1 MILFALGS
9 SSEFGATVS
18 RALGV
23 PPAPHEERLFE
34 DGEHKCRPLASVRG
48 RDVFVVQSLYGET
61 GESGNDKLCRL
72 LFFIGALKDAAAARV
87 TALVP
92 YLCYS
97 RKDRKSKPR
106 DPVTTRYVATLFEAV
121 GTDRVVTLDVH
132 NLAAYQNAFRC
143 RCENLE
149 AAPAVGPR
157 HRGKPA
163 APRQQRP
170 PGAAGGERMGAG
182 GPGVRVFG
190 ERGAPPQPGLLTGN
204 GAVFIGTKGIMAT
217 CNRGEGVWLLP
228 SSRWKE
234 YVLPPQ
240 LLTRSPG
247 HMLDWIRACK
257 GGEPACSNFGVAGPF
272 AEWVTLGA
280 SEVNLGFTGGNN
292 RLIREAL
299 ASSDP
304 PEYFLLLNSDTRVEP
319 RALSALV
326 ELLDGHPRAG
336 IAGSTLLSPAGEV
349 QASPWQVTDGR
360 RTVEVPV

>member
-1 MILFALGS
+1 VILFALGS

-23 PPAPHEERLFE
+23 PLAPHEERLFE

-143 RCENLE
+143 GTDHLE
-149 AAPAVGPR
+149 ARHLFVDSLAPRVGDAAVTVVSPDMGGVKRAAALRETLARALGREVPLAIMEKARSEGVVSGDALVGDVAGRIAILVDDLISTGTTLARAAVACRARGAVRVIAAATHGLFTGDANARLAEPALDELLVTDSVPPIRLTDPAVRKKLTILDVGP
-157 HRGKPA
+157 
-163 APRQQRP
+163 
-170 PGAAGGERMGAG
+170 
-182 GPGVRVFG
+182 
-190 ERGAPPQPGLLTGN
+190 L
-204 GAVFIGTKGIMAT
+204 
-217 CNRGEGVWLLP
+217 
-228 SSRWKE
+228 
-234 YVLPPQ
+234 
-240 LLTRSPG
+240 
-247 HMLDWIRACK
+247 
-257 GGEPACSNFGVAGPF
+257 F
-272 AEWVTLGA
+272 AEAARRIHENGSLVDLLG
-280 SEVNLGFTGGNN
+280 S
-292 RLIREAL
+292 
-299 ASSDP
+299 
-304 PEYFLLLNSDTRVEP
+304 
-319 RALSALV
+319 
-326 ELLDGHPRAG
+326 
-336 IAGSTLLSPAGEV
+336 
-349 QASPWQVTDGR
+349 
-360 RTVEVPV
+360 

>member
-23 PPAPHEERLFE
+23 PLAPHEERLFE

-143 RCENLE
+143 GTEHLE
-149 AAPAVGPR
+149 ARHLFVDSLAPRVADAAVTVVSPDVGGVKRADALRDTLARALGREVPLAIMEKARSEGVVSGEALVGDVAGRVAILVDDLISTGTTLARAAAACRAHGAVRVIAAATHGLFTGDANARLAEPALDELLVTDSVPPFRLTDPAVRKKLTILDVGP
-157 HRGKPA
+157 
-163 APRQQRP
+163 
-170 PGAAGGERMGAG
+170 
-182 GPGVRVFG
+182 
-190 ERGAPPQPGLLTGN
+190 L
-204 GAVFIGTKGIMAT
+204 
-217 CNRGEGVWLLP
+217 
-228 SSRWKE
+228 
-234 YVLPPQ
+234 
-240 LLTRSPG
+240 
-247 HMLDWIRACK
+247 
-257 GGEPACSNFGVAGPF
+257 F
-272 AEWVTLGA
+272 AEAARRIHENGSLVDLLG
-280 SEVNLGFTGGNN
+280 S
-292 RLIREAL
+292 
-299 ASSDP
+299 
-304 PEYFLLLNSDTRVEP
+304 
-319 RALSALV
+319 
-326 ELLDGHPRAG
+326 
-336 IAGSTLLSPAGEV
+336 
-349 QASPWQVTDGR
+349 
-360 RTVEVPV
+360 